1 MSMKRHP
8 AFIPLSREHH
18 EVLMLAQLLRKDAP
32 PYKGLPK
39 DTEGKRE
46 YALAFYTEHIIGHF
60 YTEERVIFPALSNYD
75 RELDLLISELR
86 TEHSQIVSLFEQ
98 LRHGV
103 DPAGTM
109 DFLCKLLITH
119 VRKEER
125 ELFEKAQN
133 VIPPE
138 ILEKLVLHPVK

>member
-1 MSMKRHP
+1 MKRHA

-18 EVLMLAQLLRKDAP
+18 EVLVLAQLLKKDAP

-39 DTEGKRE
+39 DTDGKRD
-46 YALAFYTEHIIGHF
+46 YALGFYTEHIIGHF
-60 YTEERVIFPALSNYD
+60 YTEERTIFPALTGYD
-75 RELDLLISELR
+75 HDIDLLIQELR
-86 TEHSQIVSLFEQ
+86 TEHSQIISLFEQ

-109 DFLCKLLITH
+109 DFLGKLLITH

-125 ELFEKAQN
+125 ELFEKAQDI
-133 VIPPE
+133 IPAE